1 MQQLSIF
8 DENGEVIKAQS
19 EPAFVV
25 DLDGFEGPLDVLL
38 DLARRQ
44 KVDLAR
50 ISISALA
57 EQYLHFVQEAR
68 RRRLE
73 LAADYLV
80 MAAWLTYLKSR
91 LLLPAEPQD
100 DDEPSAEMLAEQ
112 LAKRLV
118 HLEAIRKAS
127 GRLMALPQLGQN
139 FFARGAPEGVQV
151 QKHQKW
157 EANLYDLLTSYAR
170 QRQQTALSH
179 VTIRRRPAWALSE
192 ARAVL
197 ERLLGRAVDW
207 ISLDKLFAGF
217 VPLDIGRRSV
227 LASAFSASLE
237 LVREGELTLKQERPF
252 GPLWVKANRHAE
264 PVVR

>member
-1 MQQLSIF
+1 VQQLSIF
-8 DENGEVIKAQS
+8 DENGEVIKARS

-25 DLDGFEGPLDVLL
+25 DLDGFEGPLDLLL

-44 KVDLAR
+44 KVDLTR
-50 ISISALA
+50 LSISELA
-57 EQYLHFVQEAR
+57 DQYLDFVAEAR

-91 LLLPAEPQD
+91 LLVPDAPQEEA
-100 DDEPSAEMLAEQ
+100 EPSAEMLAEQ
-112 LAKRLV
+112 LARRLV
-118 HLEAIRKAS
+118 HLEAMRKAAS
-127 GRLMALPQLGQN
+127 RLMALPQLGRDV
-139 FFARGAPEGVQV
+139 FARGAPEGVEV
-151 QKHQKW
+151 QKHHAW
-157 EANLYDLLTSYAR
+157 EANLYDLLTAYAR
-170 QRQQTALSH
+170 QRQQNALAH
-179 VTIRRRPAWALSE
+179 VTIRRRPAWALAD

-217 VPLDIGRRSV
+217 VPLDMGRRSV

-237 LVREGELTLKQERPF
+237 LVREGELTLKQEQPF
-252 GPLWVKANRHAE
+252 GPLWIKSNRQAE
-264 PVVR
+264 RAVG